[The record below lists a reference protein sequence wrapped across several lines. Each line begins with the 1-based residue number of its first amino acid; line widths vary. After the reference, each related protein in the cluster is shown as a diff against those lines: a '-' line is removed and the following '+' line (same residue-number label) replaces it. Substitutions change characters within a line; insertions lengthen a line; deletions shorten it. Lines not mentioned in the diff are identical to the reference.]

1 MWDIRTFAK
10 KGSERILKSGFDT
23 RREAEGYQSKHYPD
37 TKTFIGETGASML
50 EDLSE
55 NVGKWLWIYSPIKQE
70 MFPYGIIV
78 SCGKYFTKIQTNEL
92 AKANNYFPE
101 LQTKTIQK
109 WLLTGKGEIREE
121 GEYVN
126 IKDFV

>member
-1 MWDIRTFAK
+1 MWDIRTFSK

-23 RREAEGYQSKHYPD
+23 REEAETYQSTHYSGK
-37 TKTFIGETGASML
+37 KTFIGKTGTSMM

-55 NVGKWLWIYSPIKQE
+55 NIGRWLWLYSPIQKE

-78 SCGKYFTKIQTNEL
+78 NCGQYFTKVQTNEL
-92 AKANNYFPE
+92 AKANNYLPE

-109 WLLTGKGEIREE
+109 WLLTGKAEIREE